1 MKTMKNYR
9 GYALLSISSAVIAL
23 AISLMLKASVGVGA
37 FDAFT
42 QSVSLMAGI
51 RIGTVAMTVN
61 LLCVL
66 GQLIL
71 LKRDFGFNRLLQIP
85 MSVLVGM
92 LVNFFYY
99 DLLGTAQIENYVTAL
114 ITFFIS
120 LVTVAFSVSM
130 IMTLNLITPPIES
143 FCMELTKSVP
153 LKFSTIRQLVDI
165 LCIVVSVVI
174 TFTFGFTLP
183 VREGTVIG
191 MLIFAPLLGFFINK
205 IQPVLL
211 KKGIVQEAGI

>member
-1 MKTMKNYR
+1 MKNYR

-71 LKRDFGFNRLLQIP
+71 LKGDFGFNRLLQIP

>member
-1 MKTMKNYR
+1 MKNYR

-71 LKRDFGFNRLLQIP
+71 LKRDFGFNRVLQIP

>member
-1 MKTMKNYR
+1 MKNYR
-9 GYALLSISSAVIAL
+9 GYALLSISSAIIAL

-211 KKGIVQEAGI
+211 KKGIVQETGI

>member
-1 MKTMKNYR
+1 MKNYR

-71 LKRDFGFNRLLQIP
+71 LKKDFGFNRLLQIP
-85 MSVLVGM
+85 MSILVGM

-99 DLLGTAQIENYVTAL
+99 DLLGTAQIDNYVTAL
-114 ITFFIS
+114 IIFFIS
-120 LVTVAFSVSM
+120 MVTVAFSVSM

-143 FCMELTKSVP
+143 FCMALTKSVP
-153 LKFSTIRQLVDI
+153 LKFATIRQLVDI
-165 LCIVVSVVI
+165 FCILVSVII

-191 MLIFAPLLGFFINK
+191 MLIFAPLLGFFIEK
-205 IQPVLL
+205 IHPVLS
-211 KKGIVQEAGI
+211 KRGIVQEVRT

>member
-1 MKTMKNYR
+1 MKNYR